1 MSESRRRRSPNPRR
15 LSVLADPRK
24 PEAVQLAERMQVW
37 LRERDAFAQDPCDAD
52 MQVVLGGDGMVVRA
66 ARAHCE
72 VPVLGIDFGQFGFL
86 AHVPPSRWEARLNQ
100 VLQGRY
106 DVRVDSTLRVE
117 LERNGQPLASLWAVQ
132 DVVFHAFVVPGN
144 GQQMAVLELYIENK
158 YLNPLPGDGLII
170 ATSPGSSAYNLAA
183 GGPVL
188 APGSRT
194 FAITPIC
201 AHTPMRA
208 SFSVAETTPITLI
221 QLGRFPISVCVDGQE
236 SFDDF
241 NTNDVAHI
249 AADPRRFQLVTFPNT
264 SFYGR
269 FRQRFNYR
277 IRPGYPESG
286 LFHSHN
292 AASTGSTQRTSPGTA
307 PAATMG
313 KTVSSTGTRTS
324 TTVGPG

>member
-1 MSESRRRRSPNPRR
+1 
-15 LSVLADPRK
+15 
-24 PEAVQLAERMQVW
+24 MQAW
-37 LRERDAFAQDPCDAD
+37 LTERDAYAEYQCDAD

-72 VPVLGIDFGQFGFL
+72 TPVLGIDFGQFGFL
-86 AHVPPSRWEARLNQ
+86 AHVPPGRWETRLNQ

-106 DVRVDSTLRVE
+106 DVRVDATLRVD
-117 LERNGQPLASLWAVQ
+117 LERDGQPLATLWAVQ

-144 GQQMAVLELYIENK
+144 GQQMAVLELYVENK

-194 FAITPIC
+194 FAITAIC

-208 SFSVAETTPITLI
+208 SFAVAESTSITI
-221 QLGRFPISVCVDGQE
+221 VQLGRFPINVCVDGQE
-236 SFDDF
+236 SFDEF
-241 NTNDVAHI
+241 APNDVAHI
-249 AADPRRFQLVTFPNT
+249 AADPRRFQLVTFPDS

-269 FRQRFNYR
+269 FRQRFNFR

-286 LFHSHN
+286 LFHAHN
-292 AASTGSTQRTSPGTA
+292 DESTSSTQRTSPGTE
-307 PAATMG
+307 PA
-313 KTVSSTGTRTS
+313 GTI
-324 TTVGPG
+324 G